1 MAFTPTRIPSVPARL
16 RTALLALT
24 ALVPLA
30 GLLAPPAVAA
40 GRTPTHEDIWL
51 LKRVGAPVASPDG
64 RWAVISVTDPA
75 YDDTQASDLW
85 LVPTDGSAAPR
96 RLTATRAGES
106 GAAWS
111 PDSRQLAFSAKREG
125 DDAPQI
131 YLLDIARG
139 GEAQRVTSL
148 VIGARAPQFSPDGK
162 QLLFVANPYPGAIT
176 DAETS
181 MTPLYR
187 NRAAAGVGAYNYGNV
202 RNDKADELAGKSS
215 IEGDPV
221 KREALV
227 KAALK
232 AYRES
237 IVVIPLHRQVIPWA
251 VRNHVTPVH
260 KADNYVE
267 LRWFKVGPK

>member
-111 PDSRQLAFSAKREG
+111 PDSRQLAFSAQREG

-176 DAETS
+176 DAENRKAMEAEKARKYKARVYTGF
-181 MTPLYR
+181 PIR
-187 NRAAAGVGAYNYGNV
+187 NWDRWLDERRPHLFVQPVDGSGPARNLLAGTELAKSPGFAAGE
-202 RNDKADELAGKSS
+202 EL
-215 IEGDPV
+215 
-221 KREALV
+221 EAT
-227 KAALK
+227 
-232 AYRES
+232 
-237 IVVIPLHRQVIPWA
+237 W
-251 VRNHVTPVH
+251 TP
-260 KADNYVE
+260 D
-267 LRWFKVGPK
+267 GQ